1 MKKEIKIII
10 ISMLFILI
18 VLLIIF
24 FVNDKI
30 DYYYQLLEIK
40 QNEFSILIQTG
51 NLDEIFDN
59 YSVISTYNDSVNQLE
74 LYKSLCFV
82 AIFIGI
88 CLILF
93 QVFVLVKQ
101 HVITKVNYN
110 RRT

>member
-18 VLLIIF
+18 ALLIIF
-24 FVNDKI
+24 FINDKI

-40 QNEFSILIQTG
+40 KNEFSILIQIG
-51 NLDEIFDN
+51 NIDAVFDN
-59 YSVISTYNDSVNQLE
+59 LSVLTSYYDSVKLLN
-74 LYKSLCFV
+74 LYKTLCV
-82 AIFIGI
+82 IAIFIGI
-88 CLILF
+88 CLSLF

-110 RRT
+110 RKT

>member
-1 MKKEIKIII
+1 MKKEVKIII
-10 ISMLFILI
+10 ISITFILI
-18 VLLIIF
+18 ALLIIF
-24 FVNDKI
+24 FINDKI

-74 LYKSLCFV
+74 LYKSLCV
-82 AIFIGI
+82 IAIFIGI
-88 CLILF
+88 CLSLF

-101 HVITKVNYN
+101 HVVTKVNN
-110 RRT
+110 NIKT